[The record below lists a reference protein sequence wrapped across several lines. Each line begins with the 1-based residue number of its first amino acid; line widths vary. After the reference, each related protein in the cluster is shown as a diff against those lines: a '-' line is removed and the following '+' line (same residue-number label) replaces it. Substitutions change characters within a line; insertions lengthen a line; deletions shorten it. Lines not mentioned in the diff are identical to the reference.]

1 MALNARVKVTAGDLT
16 QNDEVRSG
24 GSYLSQSDLRLHFGL
39 GGRRQAD
46 QVEISWPSGGLEKL
60 TALEADHFY
69 CVKEGAG
76 VVPCANLRPAPG
88 PTSK

>member
-1 MALNARVKVTAGDLT
+1 MRVKVTGGDLT

-39 GGRRQAD
+39 DGRRQAD
-46 QVEISWPSGGLEKL
+46 QVETSWPSGGIEKL

-69 CVKEGAG
+69 CVKERAG
-76 VVPCANLRPAPG
+76 VVPCANLRSAAPLT
-88 PTSK
+88 PK